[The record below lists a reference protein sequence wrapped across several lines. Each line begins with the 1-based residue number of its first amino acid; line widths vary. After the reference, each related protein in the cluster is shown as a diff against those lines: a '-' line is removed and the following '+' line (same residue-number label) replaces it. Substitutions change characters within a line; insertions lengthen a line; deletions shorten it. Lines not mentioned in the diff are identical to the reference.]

1 MGKGKSPIKINK
13 PQPSFFMQQRQK
25 NGDGW
30 LNFVSTEFIRKNA
43 MRIFKDLATGA
54 ANTEYEYQYFL
65 NKDFVYNLNV
75 AAYDNASYSYACYIG
90 LKTYLENN
98 NQPDQNMARIMQEHL
113 DRYNLYNSIVMYLN
127 SIYQDVTY
135 QNGTLVKYYLQ
146 QMVADIRWKKNAFNG
161 YFITLPKD
169 YDANYVKK
177 ERRVINNDNRM
188 YQDDSGQRGFFSEP
202 N

>member
-146 QMVADIRWKKNAFNG
+146 QMVADIRWKKNASMVVS
-161 YFITLPKD
+161 
-169 YDANYVKK
+169 A
-177 ERRVINNDNRM
+177 
-188 YQDDSGQRGFFSEP
+188 
-202 N
+202 

>member
-1 MGKGKSPIKINK
+1 MKKGKSPIKINK

-30 LNFVSTEFIRKNA
+30 LNLVSTEFIRKNA

-75 AAYDNASYSYACYIG
+75 AAYDNASYSYACYVG
-90 LKTYLENN
+90 LKTYLESN
-98 NQPDQNMARIMQEHL
+98 PADQNMARIMQEHL

-169 YDANYVKK
+169 YDTNYVKK
-177 ERRVINNDNRM
+177 ERRFINNDNRM
-188 YQDDSGQRGFFSEP
+188 YQDDSGQRGFFAEP
-202 N
+202 I